1 MSETIIGNNCAI
13 IESIIGENVIIGND
27 CEISGSVIG
36 DDVRLKD
43 GTILRDSKISSHQ
56 LNAQDK

>member
-1 MSETIIGNNCAI
+1 L
-13 IESIIGENVIIGND
+13 GENVIIGND

-36 DDVRLKD
+36 DDVKLKD

-56 LNAQDK
+56 QNAQDK